1 MIRILVGDCR
11 QRLKEIE
18 SGTVQVCV
26 TSPPYFGLRDYGT
39 EPLAW
44 EDQGN
49 CAHEWGNAITR
60 RDRGTA
66 AGANALVDHAPRSGV
81 ETQQGQFCLHC
92 NAWRGHLGLEPRL
105 EMYASHLV
113 DIFRGVRRVLRDDGI
128 LILNLGDSYSKG
140 GGDRENGSQGKTS
153 QVGHT
158 SPENNPDKR
167 IKSGLPSKNLFGI
180 PWRVALALQA
190 DGWFFRSA
198 MPWLK
203 ASGMPESV
211 QDRPTT
217 AHEYVF
223 LFAKLK
229 KYYWDADAIRVG
241 SQIHYRKAGGYKQ
254 SRGIGDGAGGQ
265 DGRRALGFKERD
277 VTTVGR
283 NYRTTDAYIAPLD
296 HAIAQARDELARL
309 EALRDTQGL
318 LLDEQGNPVAL
329 RVNPGN
335 FTGKHFAV
343 FPTGLVKPFV
353 KAGSSEQG
361 ECPECGAAW
370 VRVVEKSGMAYSDSG
385 NRKRADAPGSIL
397 SKSSIFRTGQIV
409 ASTTI
414 GWQPSCTCPQ
424 SDPVPQTVLD
434 IFGGAMTTMMVAD
447 RLGRD
452 GIACELNPDYAEMG
466 RQRLADDGGMF
477 IKVSVE

>member
-26 TSPPYFGLRDYGT
+26 TSPPYFGLRDYDT
-39 EPLAW
+39 EPLVFGGRGDCEHAW
-44 EDQGN
+44 TVQSQRVQAGGTGEKSAKQLT
-49 CAHEWGNAITR
+49 NAGSQT
-60 RDRGTA
+60 DKA
-66 AGANALVDHAPRSGV
+66 EHA
-81 ETQQGQFCLHC
+81 FCRHC
-92 NAWRGHLGLEPRL
+92 QAWRGHLGLEPRL
-105 EMYASHLV
+105 EMYVSHLV

-140 GGDRENGSQGKTS
+140 SGDRVNGSQGKNS

-167 IKSGLPSKNLFGI
+167 VGSNLPPKNLFGV

-223 LFAKLK
+223 LFAKSK
-229 KYYWDADAIRVG
+229 KYYWDADAMRVG
-241 SQIHYRKAGGYKQ
+241 NQIHYRKAGGYKQ

-296 HAIAQARDELARL
+296 HAIAQARDELVRL
-309 EALRDTQGL
+309 EALRDTTGL
-318 LLDEQGNPVAL
+318 LLDERGNPVAL

-335 FTGKHFAV
+335 FPGKHFAV
-343 FPTGLVKPFV
+343 FPTGLVEPFV
-353 KAGSSEQG
+353 EAGTSEKG
-361 ECPECGAAW
+361 ACPGCGSAW
-370 VRVVEKSGMAYSDSG
+370 VRVV
-385 NRKRADAPGSIL
+385 
-397 SKSSIFRTGQIV
+397 KSSLVATDEKRPSRTIPGKHGKGYQKQRAGDSKVIT
-409 ASTTI
+409 A
-414 GWQPSCTCPQ
+414 GWQPPCTCPQ